1 MVSRR
6 DIISVLMLKKLK
18 SPSDFYIRNVVFFGR
33 RHRASYR
40 INRRVSAAP
49 TLAAAHKTRWPAVDK
64 AQQAEPTIGSDHMS
78 PKKKQEIEEKQ
89 KPWVQL
95 FKWVWPLAV
104 LPFFVPILLDCLT
117 SLFTHTKI
125 SLCNEA
131 ILVEAI
137 IFPIVFIR
145 EYKPPEDAIPWF
157 GNDKH
162 RLCIVCV

>member
-1 MVSRR
+1 MPFALF
-6 DIISVLMLKKLK
+6 ISAFKIVLTYGIKKGYHF
-18 SPSDFYIRNVVFFGR
+18 S
-33 RHRASYR
+33 
-40 INRRVSAAP
+40 INA
-49 TLAAAHKTRWPAVDK
+49 K
-64 AQQAEPTIGSDHMS
+64 
-78 PKKKQEIEEKQ
+78 EIAEKQ
-89 KPWVQL
+89 QPWVQL

-145 EYKPPEDAIPWF
+145 EYKPPEDAILWTGIMIGIASVSYVF
-157 GNDKH
+157 DRMQRVATGEIWIWSYIVSSTVLITTFCWASFIKYH
-162 RLCIVCV
+162 RLKTGH